1 MSPTSDQQ
9 SPSLAPSLSPRPPT
23 WGNVSSA
30 EGHDSIMR
38 YVLKCAAKKTTS
50 GLRALPT
57 GHYVPSRN
65 QHRPPGPLP
74 GSYRHGDFGELP
86 ADAVLH
92 DAPEIKAVVGLVRD
106 ADTPLDFGGPLGHRR
121 GAIQHLPGT
130 RSSPVRGGAGWHV
143 AGGGAGSARAEMKA
157 PRVQGPPKGL
167 RSKCRP
173 PRLPHPG
180 SPHSRCLRS
189 IPRSLQSLPQLFCG
203 KQRRGKL
210 FPNPKASWGPG
221 PLLSSSLGSQN
232 FQDFVS
238 NIIGKQKM
246 TLSWKYP
253 AELTRNSLSG

>member
-9 SPSLAPSLSPRPPT
+9 SPSLAPCPSPRPPT

-38 YVLKCAAKKTTS
+38 YVLKCAAKKATS

-57 GHYVPSRN
+57 GHCVPSRN

-74 GSYRHGDFGELP
+74 GPYRHGDFGELP

-121 GAIQHLPGT
+121 GAIQHLPGM

-143 AGGGAGSARAEMKA
+143 AGGGAGSAGAEMKA

-173 PRLPHPG
+173 PRFPPARV
-180 SPHSRCLRS
+180 P
-189 IPRSLQSLPQLFCG
+189 SL
-203 KQRRGKL
+203 
-210 FPNPKASWGPG
+210 
-221 PLLSSSLGSQN
+221 
-232 FQDFVS
+232 
-238 NIIGKQKM
+238 
-246 TLSWKYP
+246 TLSAVHSTEP
-253 AELTRNSLSG
+253 AVPASAFLWETKERQVVSKSQGLLGAWPPSIQLPGQPEFSRLCFKHYWETEDDSELEISC